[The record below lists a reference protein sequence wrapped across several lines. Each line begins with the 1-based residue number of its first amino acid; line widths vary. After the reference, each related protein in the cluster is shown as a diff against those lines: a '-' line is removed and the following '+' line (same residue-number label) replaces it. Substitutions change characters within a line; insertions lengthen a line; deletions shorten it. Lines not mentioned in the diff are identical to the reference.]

1 MSWDTVASGAF
12 HNQCAIPD
20 GPSARPATS
29 IHRFGL
35 SIAKLTPMMAM
46 VATQAA
52 RTSCFR
58 WANVMHYGSD
68 TPAEPLFITA
78 HRAAAVG

>member
-1 MSWDTVASGAF
+1 
-12 HNQCAIPD
+12 
-20 GPSARPATS
+20 
-29 IHRFGL
+29 
-35 SIAKLTPMMAM
+35 MMAM